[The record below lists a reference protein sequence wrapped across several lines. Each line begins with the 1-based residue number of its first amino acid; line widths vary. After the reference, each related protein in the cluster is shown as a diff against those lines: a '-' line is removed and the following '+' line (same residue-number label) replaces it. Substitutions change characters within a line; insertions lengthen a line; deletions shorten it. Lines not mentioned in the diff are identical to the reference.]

1 MNLIIF
7 GPPGSGKGTYS
18 QRLAPKVDI
27 VKISTGDIF
36 RETAKQNTEFSRYV
50 ANILSK
56 GQLVPDDVTTK
67 VLKER
72 VSQDDA
78 KNGFILDGYPRTI
91 PQAESLDKITKI
103 DAIINIIAP
112 EEVLIQKISARRIC
126 SNPKCDGNYNIAD
139 IRKTINGVHYELPPL
154 MPKNDMKCDK
164 CGSDLY
170 QRDDDKPE
178 VVKGRL
184 EVYRKQSE
192 PVIEY
197 YKKQNKIPFV
207 NVHMN
212 RPPDE
217 IVDEIVDEL
226 KKLKLVKTK

>member
-18 QRLAPKVDI
+18 QRLAPKLGI

-36 RETAKQNTEFSRYV
+36 RETAQQDTEFGKNISR
-50 ANILSK
+50 ILEK
-56 GQLVPDDVTTK
+56 GELVPDDITNK
-67 VLKER
+67 ILKER
-72 VSQDDA
+72 IPQPGA
-78 KNGFILDGYPRTI
+78 ENGFILDGFPRTI
-91 PQAESLDKITKI
+91 PQAESLDQIAKI

-112 EEVLIQKISARRIC
+112 EEVLIEKISARRIC

-139 IRKTINGVHYELPPL
+139 IKKTINGVDYELPPL
-154 MPKNDMKCDK
+154 MPKDDMKCDK
-164 CGSDLY
+164 CGSELY
-170 QRDDDKPE
+170 QRDDDRPE
-178 VVKGRL
+178 VVKDRL

-197 YKKQNKIPFV
+197 YKKQGKIPFV
-207 NVHMN
+207 DAHMN

-217 IVDEIVDEL
+217 IVEKVLEGL
-226 KKLKLVKTK
+226 TKLNLVKD

>member
-18 QRLAPKVDI
+18 QRLAPKVGI

-36 RETAKQNTEFSRYV
+36 RETVMQNTEFGRYI
-50 ANILSK
+50 AGILSK
-56 GQLVPDDVTTK
+56 GQLVPDDITTK
-67 VLKER
+67 ILKER
-72 VSQDDA
+72 TSQPDA

-91 PQAESLDKITKI
+91 PQAQSLDELTKI

-112 EEVLIQKISARRIC
+112 EEVLIEKISARRIC
-126 SNPKCDGNYNIAD
+126 SNTKCDGNFNIAD
-139 IRKTINGVHYELPPL
+139 IRKMINGINYELPPL

-164 CGSDLY
+164 CGGDLY
-170 QRDDDKPE
+170 QRNDDKAE

-184 EVYRKQSE
+184 EIYRKQSE
-192 PVIEY
+192 PVIDY
-197 YKKQNKIPFV
+197 YKKQGKLPFV

-217 IVDEIVDEL
+217 IVEKIIAEL
-226 KKLKLVKTK
+226 RKLNLVKN